1 MFNPISLFFYV
12 FPFILL
18 LAAAMIFQEIRA
30 ATPEN
35 RFLLY
40 LSLVFVLFTS
50 VMIVIVGVVTKFIV
64 VYN

>member
-1 MFNPISLFFYV
+1 
-12 FPFILL
+12 
-18 LAAAMIFQEIRA
+18 MIFQEIRA

-35 RFLLY
+35 RSLLY

-64 VYN
+64 V